1 MAGRAGAATLLAVTT
16 AASVGVA
23 IGAGGGFGA
32 SARLCFAALAGAAL
46 LAALASAPE
55 AVSVLVRQP
64 AIVLLVALSALSAL
78 SALWSEGA
86 PIDALR
92 WALVVAGYAAVAIA
106 AGAVAW
112 RSGAGVLAVGIAA
125 AATACAVIG
134 LTATALHAEPSA
146 LLLDGAWRPAGPFEY
161 PPALAMLQVAAL
173 PILLWAV
180 ARCRG
185 ALRVAA
191 ALATAIALATVI
203 LSGSRLQLGFAFLL
217 LLGAAAGAHRGL
229 FRSAESQR
237 APGRLGAAAAV
248 IATLTAC
255 LAIASIALTP
265 GQDNGPL
272 GVDLSHGR
280 GHTWSAAVETAGER
294 PWLGSGAET
303 FELASARNQGGT
315 ALHFAHNLPL
325 EAWTELG
332 VAGLALVLGLYATVG
347 AAVWRVRRL
356 PEVWLFG
363 PGATLFL
370 VANLVDWPWHLAG
383 LGAVWAVCLGGVL
396 AAASRRG
403 QINPSSRSHPS
414 VRVIPSARPTCG
426 S

>member
-1 MAGRAGAATLLAVTT
+1 VAGRAGPPTLLAVTI
-16 AASVGVA
+16 AASVGTA
-23 IGAGGGFGA
+23 IGAGGGFDA

-46 LAALASAPE
+46 LAALVSAPE
-55 AVSVLVRQP
+55 AVSMLVRQP
-64 AIVLLVALSALSAL
+64 AIVLLMALSALSAL

-92 WALVVAGYAAVAIA
+92 WALVVAGYAALAIA
-106 AGAVAW
+106 AGAVVSRA
-112 RSGAGVLAVGIAA
+112 GAGPLAAGIATV
-125 AATACAVIG
+125 ATVCAVIG

-161 PPALAMLQVAAL
+161 PPALAMLQVGAL

-185 ALRVAA
+185 PLRAAA
-191 ALATAIALATVI
+191 ALSTVVALATVV

-217 LLGAAAGAHRGL
+217 LLGAVAGAHRGL
-229 FRSAESQR
+229 FRSPEAQR
-237 APGRLGAAAAV
+237 APGRPGIAVVV
-248 IATLTAC
+248 IATLAAC
-255 LAIASIALTP
+255 LALASIALSP

-280 GHTWSAAVETAGER
+280 GHTWSAAVETARER

-303 FELASARNQGGT
+303 FELASASNQGGT

-325 EAWTELG
+325 EAWAELG
-332 VAGLALVLGLYATVG
+332 VTGLALVIGLYVAVG
-347 AAVWRVRRL
+347 AAVWRVRHL
-356 PEVWLFG
+356 PEAWLFG

-370 VANLVDWPWHLAG
+370 VANLFDWPWHLAG
-383 LGAVWAVCLGGVL
+383 LGAVWAVCLGAIL
-396 AAASRRG
+396 ARISDRG
-403 QINPSSRSHPS
+403 QISPSSRSHLS
-414 VRVIPSARPTCG
+414 VRAIPSARSTRG